1 MRCRAVIILL
11 SIFLW
16 EMHAASAQKIT
27 WNQHIAPII
36 HANCTPCH
44 KKGDAAPFELMTY
57 DDVAKRA
64 TFIKQVTQSR
74 YMPPWKADSHYTSF
88 ANERRLTDEE
98 IAMIAEW
105 ADNKMPKGKEVP
117 PQEEVHFVEGTH
129 YSRKPDTVL
138 QMPKAF
144 HIQGDNK
151 ERFIVYKIP
160 FELAADM
167 NVEAIEFVSSNRK
180 VIHHANYE
188 IDAVSDPNLDI
199 YAGQDYI
206 NLTEDDRN
214 KYVQYV
220 PFRQHMIYY
229 GGWIPGATCE
239 SYPENIGWV
248 MPKRG
253 VILLTLHYAPVGKE
267 EDNIS
272 GIQLFFTKTPVK
284 REIRAVSFGSGGVGE
299 KDIDPYF
306 YIPADAVKTFRLK
319 VTVPEDQSVMY
330 VWPHMHYIG
339 TKFKAFGVTPAGDT
353 VKMVSV
359 TDWDF
364 KWQEV
369 YWYPKLLKLPKGTII
384 HIEATYDNTAANP
397 ANPSSPPRLIYSSG
411 DMKSTDEMLTLVML
425 YLTYEKEDETINLKN
440 ESKVK

>member
-1 MRCRAVIILL
+1 MQCRVALTLL
-11 SIFLW
+11 LIFLPG
-16 EMHAASAQKIT
+16 MPGVVAQKIT

-36 HANCTPCH
+36 HANCSPCH
-44 KKGDAAPFELMTY
+44 KKGDAAPFELITY
-57 DDVAKRA
+57 EDVAKRA

-74 YMPPWKADSHYTSF
+74 YMPPWKADAHYVNF
-88 ANERRLTDEE
+88 ANERKLSDEE
-98 IAMIAEW
+98 IAMIATW
-105 ADNKMPKGKEVP
+105 ADSKMPKGEEPAKD
-117 PQEEVHFVEGTH
+117 QELHIQQGTH
-129 YSRKPDTVL
+129 YYRAPDTVL
-138 QMPKAF
+138 KMNKPFLIK
-144 HIQGDNK
+144 GDNK

-160 FELAADM
+160 YELPADM
-167 NVEAIEFVSSNRK
+167 NVEAIEFISSNRQ

-188 IDAVSDPNLDI
+188 IDAVPDLDI
-199 YAGQDYI
+199 YGGDDYI
-206 NLTEDDRN
+206 NLTEDDRGR
-214 KYVQYV
+214 YAQYV
-220 PFRQHMIYY
+220 PFRKQMIYY

-239 SYPENIGWV
+239 SYPKNIGWI

-253 VILLTLHYAPVGKE
+253 VILLTLHYAPLGKE
-267 EDNIS
+267 EENVS

-299 KDIDPYF
+299 KNIDPYF
-306 YIPADAVKTFRLK
+306 YIPAGAVKTFRLK

-339 TKFKAFGVTPAGDT
+339 KTFKAFGVTPLGDT

-359 TDWDF
+359 TDWNY

-369 YWYPKLLKLPKGTII
+369 YWYKKLLKLPKGTVI

-425 YLTYEKEDETINLKN
+425 YLPYEKEDETVSLKS
-440 ESKVK
+440 ESRLK